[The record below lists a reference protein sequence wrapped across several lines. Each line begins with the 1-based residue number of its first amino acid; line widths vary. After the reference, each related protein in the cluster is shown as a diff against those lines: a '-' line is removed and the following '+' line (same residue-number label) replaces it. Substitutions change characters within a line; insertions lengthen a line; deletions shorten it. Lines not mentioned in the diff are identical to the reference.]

1 MVYSVFFILLQCFHC
16 CFIGRQFYW
25 LLSFMAYECDDDDV
39 AADACGSVEPTI
51 PAAMSAHSVAVC

>member
-1 MVYSVFFILLQCFHC
+1 
-16 CFIGRQFYW
+16 
-25 LLSFMAYECDDDDV
+25 MAYECDDDDV